1 MRNRS
6 WFLFALLSLMAA
18 CATPPIT
25 PPPEFVELKDPGEG
39 YRAVTADD
47 ARLRVRNLDDETAA
61 DAKFWAG
68 TLRSDLAQRGY
79 EAVGEGAIADQTGV
93 QGQWLEWVANEQ
105 GERVGYLVAVW
116 PRTKGL
122 VWPRP
127 YLQVVEFM
135 ARDAIYKQR
144 IDAVK
149 KALGS
154 VQK

>member
-6 WFLFALLSLMAA
+6 WFLFTLLSLLAA
-18 CATPPIT
+18 CQTPIT
-25 PPPEFVELKDPGEG
+25 PPPEFVELQDPGEG

-68 TLRSDLAQRGY
+68 TLKSDLTQRGY
-79 EAVGEGAIADQTGV
+79 EPVGEGAIADRTGV
-93 QGQWLEWVANEQ
+93 QGQWLEWVANAQ

-122 VWPRP
+122 LRQRP

-135 ARDAIYKQR
+135 ARDAVYQQR
-144 IDAVK
+144 VEAVR